1 MAAELPAIRGYEV
14 LGLLG
19 EGGMGRVYLARDL
32 LLERRVAIKTISPR
46 LAGEGSA
53 ARRFL
58 REARAM
64 AGVEHPS
71 VVRIYGFGDIEG
83 RAYFVMEYVDG
94 ESLSARIARVTRLAP
109 AAAFA
114 VARDVAQALA
124 AAWKRGIVH
133 RDVKPGNILLDVDD
147 RAKVTDFG
155 LARPTTHGEDADVT
169 GAGTVVGTPHY
180 MSPEQARGEEVDFRS
195 DVYSLGIVLYE
206 MLGGQKPFVGKSPV
220 EVISRHLSEPLP
232 ALRERCPDVQ
242 PGVADLVAW
251 MTAKSA
257 AARPASYDE
266 LLVRLTP
273 DSAGAPASGSDTF
286 TDVREPPPGRGVR
299 KAERPKTHRG
309 RPWAWPVAALLA
321 VTAAGLGWL
330 HPWHARHGSFA
341 VAVAPFYGPDAESLR
356 EGRVLAALVESSL
369 LRRLPEGDVDVVGID
384 ETGRIVRS
392 TRMAKSLADKLDVDV
407 LVWGEAFAL
416 AGEVEFVPHLTRRD
430 GSSVDE
436 GELGAAGVE
445 AGRGIEARRRR
456 AEAVAARVAT
466 LYVPRRGTR
475 PSPDP
480 AIAPRP

>member
-1 MAAELPAIRGYEV
+1 MTSELPAIRGYEV

-32 LLERRVAIKTISPR
+32 MLERRVAIKTISPR
-46 LAGEGSA
+46 LAGTGSA

-64 AGVEHPS
+64 AGVEHPN
-71 VVRIYGFGDIEG
+71 VVRIYGFGEIEG
-83 RAYFVMEYVDG
+83 RAYFVMEFVDG
-94 ESLSARIARVTRLAP
+94 ESLSARMARVTRLTP
-109 AAAFA
+109 PAAFA

-133 RDVKPGNILLDVDD
+133 RDVKPGNILLDVED

-155 LARPTTHGEDADVT
+155 LARPTSRDDDADVT
-169 GAGTVVGTPHY
+169 GAGAIVGTPHY

-206 MLGGQKPFVGKSPV
+206 MLGGRKPFVGKSPI

-242 PGVADLVAW
+242 PGVADLLAW

-273 DSAGAPASGSDTF
+273 DSAGAPASGTDTL
-286 TDVREPPPGRGVR
+286 TGVREPPAGRGVR
-299 KAERPKTHRG
+299 KTNRPKARRG
-309 RPWAWPVAALLA
+309 APWAWAIAALLA
-321 VTAAGLGWL
+321 LTAAGLGWL

-356 EGRVLAALVESSL
+356 EGRVLAALVESAL
-369 LRRLPEGDVDVVGID
+369 LRRLPEGDADVIGID
-384 ETGRIVRS
+384 ETGRVVRS
-392 TRMAKSLADKLDVDV
+392 TRMARNLAEKLDVDAV
-407 LVWGEAFAL
+407 VWGEAFAL
-416 AGEVEFVPHLTRRD
+416 AGEVEFIPHLTRRD
-430 GSSVDE
+430 GASVE
-436 GELGAAGVE
+436 RGEPEAESLE
-445 AGRGIEARRRR
+445 AGQGLEARRER
-456 AEAVAARVAT
+456 AEAVAAKAAS
-466 LYVPRRGTR
+466 LYEPR
-475 PSPDP
+475 
-480 AIAPRP
+480 